1 MRKHHPSLKSG
12 QDGSA
17 LSLTMIMTAV
27 ALSVLASTMT
37 WSASST
43 RQTHR
48 SIQYAKSVA
57 AAEAATEKV
66 LTRVTRDFLTG
77 GEQLVADNLNS
88 YRQIVPTNTDS
99 IYWSQWEFN
108 RPGILET

>member
-1 MRKHHPSLKSG
+1 MKAHYFHPDSDQTG
-12 QDGSA
+12 NA
-17 LSLTMIMTAV
+17 MMLTMVMTGI
-27 ALSVLASTMT
+27 ALAVLASAMA

-48 SIQYAKSVA
+48 SIQFFRSVA
-57 AAEAATEKV
+57 AADAATEKG

-88 YRQIVPTNTDS
+88 YRQIVPTNADS